1 MTLIVR
7 AATFDDVVQLHA
19 LVREHAAFERNAA
32 SLTVSDLEV
41 IVAGDDPPIRLLI
54 SEREGVLLVYAAVTF
69 DWSLS
74 RARRYGHLDCL
85 FVAEDARGKGV
96 GAKLLD
102 EVARLAS
109 AEGADRLEWQTPAWN
124 EDALRFYLRHGAES
138 ADKKR
143 LVLTIEQLA

>member
-1 MTLIVR
+1 MTFIVR
-7 AATFDDVVQLHA
+7 AAAIDDVVQLHG
-19 LVREHAAFERNAA
+19 LVRAHAAFERNAA

-41 IVAGDDPPIRLLI
+41 IVTGDDPPTRLLVAE
-54 SEREGVLLVYAAVTF
+54 SVGVLLGYAAVTF
-69 DWSLS
+69 DWWLW
-74 RARRYGHLDCL
+74 RARHYGHLDCL
-85 FVAEDARGKGV
+85 FVAEDSRGKGV

-143 LVLTIEQLA
+143 FVLTIEQLA